1 MPVAILVEIAAL
13 VVTES
18 KGRSTT
24 KNTKITKEGH
34 QEKGRIN
41 EFSFQKLILSPW
53 CPWWLIISNRCDPA
67 GKAVSV
73 RPLNKDR

>member
-24 KNTKITKEGH
+24 KNTKITK
-34 QEKGRIN
+34 R
-41 EFSFQKLILSPW
+41 
-53 CPWWLIISNRCDPA
+53 
-67 GKAVSV
+67 
-73 RPLNKDR
+73 KDTKKKTVIPRRRKSS